1 MKISKI
7 KLISTSLL
15 TLLPMFF
22 GLFVWN
28 RLPEKM
34 PIHWNMAGEI
44 DGYTGKATAVIL
56 MPIGLFL
63 IHLLCL
69 FLPKLDK
76 KNETQNEKVFSLTYY
91 ITPIISII
99 VQGFVF
105 ATALGYTANI
115 NAITSIILGLMFIV
129 IGNFMPKAKQNL
141 TIGIKI
147 IWTLNSEANWNATH
161 RFAGK
166 IWFVAG
172 FLILATA
179 FFPERISLLLMFII
193 SIVAVLIPIVYSYK
207 FYKKEKSEAE

>member
-1 MKISKI
+1 
-7 KLISTSLL
+7 
-15 TLLPMFF
+15 
-22 GLFVWN
+22 
-28 RLPEKM
+28 M

-44 DGYTGKATAVIL
+44 DGYAGKAAAVIL
-56 MPIGLFL
+56 MPIGLLL

-69 FLPKLDK
+69 FLPTLDK
-76 KNETQNEKVFSLTYY
+76 KNETQNEKVFSVVYYLT
-91 ITPIISII
+91 PVISIV
-99 VQGFVF
+99 VQGYVL
-105 ATALGYTANI
+105 AAALGYSPNI
-115 NAITSIILGLMFIV
+115 NALTSIILGLMFIV
-129 IGNFMPKAKQNL
+129 IGNFMPKAKQNR

-193 SIVAVLIPIVYSYK
+193 SIVAVLIPIFYSYK